1 MHSQSHVP
9 TDLWRTTCE
18 MLYQSGEVQT
28 LLTEGADKSEI
39 QLALC
44 KVIELAT
51 QGITQLDKVPKR
63 SMRSQASHKA
73 VVLPDWLALDGP
85 ADELQSDKDAA

>member
-28 LLTEGADKSEI
+28 LLTEGADRSEV

-44 KVIELAT
+44 RVIELAT
-51 QGITQLDKVPKR
+51 QGITQLDKIPQKGGVR
-63 SMRSQASHKA
+63 SSMKA

-85 ADELQSDKDAA
+85 SDESESGKDAA